1 VSSLV
6 NLCFELF
13 VRTSSALA
21 LAVGETLAVARSFVL
36 KNFIHIVDVLQLR
49 MDCVLRTGFPA
60 EAAGDAKLF
69 FDSNLHSKPTLF

>member
-1 VSSLV
+1 MFRAVWFVL
-6 NLCFELF
+6 FECAGH
-13 VRTSSALA
+13 R
-21 LAVGETLAVARSFVL
+21 AVGETLAAARAFVL
-36 KNFIHIVDVLQLR
+36 KNFIHMVDVLQLR